1 MTIGQ
6 RIAQKRK
13 EQNLSQEALGE
24 RLGVSR
30 QSIYKWEA
38 DQALPEIDKLVALSK
53 LFGVTVG
60 WLLGVEEEPEPAP
73 QQAPDRELTEAQLN
87 MVKEIVDR
95 YLAALP
101 KPAPPKHRGLLKAGA
116 VLAMAVLFCTL
127 VNLYNQLEAM
137 RIQNESIHN
146 SISLVE
152 RSVNSQIDSISG
164 RVEDIL
170 KSQNSLTAEY
180 GTEIDACNLG
190 VGRVT
195 FTAYAV
201 PKTYVEG
208 MSAEFLADYG
218 GKEPVSGSCLQN
230 AQRFSGEIKCPLT
243 DTITLSVVF
252 TYPDGTQQTQLLDQ
266 YDGLYSGSFP
276 DDLNIM
282 VYEDLFRPVDDNG
295 NVTVPELYFTVDS
308 RSSSFSAVNAAVGRS
323 EITDIRAGLFKNQAL
338 VAWAEPCEQPQG
350 FSGDYSDSTFFRSPE
365 ATVQMAGD
373 DQLCF
378 AVVATDEYGRERI
391 YTDIPY
397 ILGTEGGQTVLTWP
411 DSCTLASDPAGWSY

>member
-87 MVKEIVDR
+87 MVEEIVDR

-116 VLAMAVLFCTL
+116 VLAVAVLFCTL

-152 RSVNSQIDSISG
+152 RSVNSQIESISG
-164 RVEDIL
+164 RVEEIL

-180 GTEIDACNLG
+180 GTEIISTDLKEG
-190 VGRVT
+190 IIQ
-195 FTAYAV
+195 FQAYAV

-208 MSAEFLADYG
+208 MTAEFTTCAG
-218 GKEPVSGSCLQN
+218 GGTAFISGDLGPDGK
-230 AQRFSGEIKCPLT
+230 FSASLTVRLT

-282 VYEDLFRPVDDNG
+282 VYKDLFRPVDDSG

-323 EITDIRAGLFKNQAL
+323 EITDIRAGLFKNRAL
-338 VAWAEPCEQPQG
+338 VAWAKPCEQPQG
-350 FSGDYSDSTFFRSPE
+350 FSGDYSDSTFFCSPE
-365 ATVQMAGD
+365 ATVQMSGD

-397 ILGTEGGQTVLTWP
+397 ILGTEGGETVLTWP